1 MMWKYF
7 APDKTLIHVGVLA
20 MVVSSTSNAAF
31 SWCLRLVIDGAMGK
45 GGKKTQKETL
55 KKMSVLIVAG
65 SIGSYIRTLTLGI
78 VSARAERRLRESLF
92 KSLMRQ
98 EAAFYDFDASGAGAA
113 ASAESSAAS
122 TASSAASPSAE
133 EDEEPPSSRNEV
145 TEAMVDDWI
154 SRDVT
159 GAVAQLTT
167 TCMNSVRYTG
177 SMLSGS
183 SAAVHLADK
192 ATFNFAALTL
202 GVVCVAVPAVIMRR
216 KKLLKAEELRRVLG
230 VEASSFLLEKFGAF
244 RTVRSFAREE
254 NEGAAFG
261 ERNEATAG
269 ADEAIAARKS
279 AYMAT
284 IDLCGKAGS
293 IIVVGYGSVLAQS
306 GALTAGD
313 LVAFVTSTSLAG
325 AGMMGLLRAMGDD
338 WQSPAWRVL
347 KLIER
352 EPAIPLTGGGSG
364 PADLEG
370 RVAFEGVEFSY
381 PAASASATSGDGVAS
396 AGSEQPVLALSNFQ
410 LEATPGQVV
419 ALMGPSGSG
428 KTTVGRLLLGLYRPT
443 AGRILLDGKDLASY
457 DPSWLRATQ
466 IGVVEQEPRLFS
478 CSVREN
484 IRYGNLAADDAAV
497 EEAAKV
503 ANVHEV
509 ITALPH
515 GYDTVLGKQGL
526 ALSGGQKQKISIAR
540 AVIKK
545 PAILLLDEGT
555 SALPH
560 EVR

>member
-1 MMWKYF
+1 M
-7 APDKTLIHVGVLA
+7 
-20 MVVSSTSNAAF
+20 
-31 SWCLRLVIDGAMGK
+31 
-45 GGKKTQKETL
+45 E
-55 KKMSVLIVAG
+55 VA
-65 SIGSYIRTLTLGI
+65 
-78 VSARAERRLRESLF
+78 
-92 KSLMRQ
+92 
-98 EAAFYDFDASGAGAA
+98 
-113 ASAESSAAS
+113 
-122 TASSAASPSAE
+122 
-133 EDEEPPSSRNEV
+133 DEE
-145 TEAMVDDWI
+145 
-154 SRDVT
+154 
-159 GAVAQLTT
+159 
-167 TCMNSVRYTG
+167 
-177 SMLSGS
+177 
-183 SAAVHLADK
+183 HL
-192 ATFNFAALTL
+192 
-202 GVVCVAVPAVIMRR
+202 
-216 KKLLKAEELRRVLG
+216 
-230 VEASSFLLEKFGAF
+230 
-244 RTVRSFAREE
+244 
-254 NEGAAFG
+254 
-261 ERNEATAG
+261 
-269 ADEAIAARKS
+269 
-279 AYMAT
+279 
-284 IDLCGKAGS
+284 
-293 IIVVGYGSVLAQS
+293 
-306 GALTAGD
+306 
-313 LVAFVTSTSLAG
+313 
-325 AGMMGLLRAMGDD
+325 
-338 WQSPAWRVL
+338 
-347 KLIER
+347 ER